1 MSQADIHNF
10 NILVLAM
17 HFCNFEQFQNTA
29 RVTFLEM
36 TVKILNDG
44 LDPCYKQLFQWWLL
58 TE

>member
-29 RVTFLEM
+29 RVTFLAM
-36 TVKILNDG
+36 TLKILNDG
-44 LDPCYKQLFQWWLL
+44 LDPWYKQLSNGGY
-58 TE
+58 

>member
-17 HFCNFEQFQNTA
+17 HFLNFEQFQSTA

-36 TVKILNDG
+36 TVKIQNMAWTHAINNFSNG
-44 LDPCYKQLFQWWLL
+44 GY
-58 TE
+58 